1 MYLAL
6 IYQILMSVKFII
18 QYLLFILYYI
28 INCKYIV
35 VYVKEVYFNY
45 FHDILKLSIRL

>member
-28 INCKYIV
+28 IYCKYIGDHV
-35 VYVKEVYFNY
+35 TEV
-45 FHDILKLSIRL
+45 L